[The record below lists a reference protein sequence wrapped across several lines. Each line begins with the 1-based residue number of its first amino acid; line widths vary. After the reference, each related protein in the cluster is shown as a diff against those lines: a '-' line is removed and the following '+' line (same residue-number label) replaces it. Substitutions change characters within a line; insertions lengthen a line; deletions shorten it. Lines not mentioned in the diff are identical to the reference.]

1 MSELSLTRPTVVRR
15 VPRWVKERSALFGL
29 CVLVFVGFACVRP
42 VIASFGNIQN
52 ILVQSSYLAIFAAAQ
67 AVVIISRGFDLS
79 LGVSVSLISVVS
91 AMAMTAGHSSPLV
104 SITLGIGV
112 ALLIGACIGAFNGL
126 CVAFGKINPFVVT
139 LGTMNIVLALS
150 TTVSGGFPISPLPA
164 ALISLSST
172 RIVGV
177 PLPIVVTLVLAAA
190 LQILLSRT
198 VFGRSL
204 ILTGSNPAAAR
215 VGGVAWRLHLS
226 GAYILCSVLVAIGAL
241 LLTARTG
248 SGEPNLGGDLTLQTV
263 AAAVLGGIRLSG
275 GEGDMVAPL
284 LGALLVT
291 ILSNGMNLVG
301 FDGYL
306 QRLVLGAV
314 ILVALALDRY
324 LSARP

>member
-1 MSELSLTRPTVVRR
+1 MSELSMARPPVVRR
-15 VPRWVKERSALFGL
+15 VPKWVKERSVLFALCLF
-29 CVLVFVGFACVRP
+29 VFAGFAFIRP
-42 VIASFGNIQN
+42 VIASFENVQN
-52 ILVQSSYLAIFAAAQ
+52 ILVQASYLAIFAAAQ
-67 AVVIISRGFDLS
+67 AIVIMSRGFDLS

-91 AMAMTAGHSSPLV
+91 AMAMTVGHASPFV
-104 SITLGIGV
+104 AIMLGVVV
-112 ALLIGACIGAFNGL
+112 ALLIGICIGAVNGM

-150 TTVSGGFPISPLPA
+150 TTVSGGFPVSPLPA
-164 ALISLSST
+164 ALISLSSM
-172 RIVGV
+172 RLAGV

-190 LQILLSRT
+190 LQIMLSRT

-215 VGGVAWRLHLS
+215 VGGVAWRLHLCS
-226 GAYILCSVLVAIGAL
+226 AYILCSVLVAIGAL

-275 GEGDMVAPL
+275 GEGDIAAPL

-324 LSARP
+324 LSARS